1 MKNIVCFL
9 IWFNFFFILQASPGA
24 LTNVTHCYFCR
35 GKCDKPVKAKCDDPG
50 VTTPHLWEAYLGTP
64 VYACWNL
71 RIIHTNKIFMAV
83 LNLTDASWDEHGFYK
98 EKSCVPF
105 HKFAVGVC
113 RGADQMNGNSCIMCI
128 QELCNWKSNGHAG
141 IYTPIFFITFLNL
154 ISFCNVL

>member
-9 IWFNFFFILQASPGA
+9 IWFNFFFILQGNFNISTLYRNFLIPSILASPGA

-71 RIIHTNKIFMAV
+71 RIIHTNK
-83 LNLTDASWDEHGFYK
+83 
-98 EKSCVPF
+98 
-105 HKFAVGVC
+105 
-113 RGADQMNGNSCIMCI
+113 
-128 QELCNWKSNGHAG
+128 
-141 IYTPIFFITFLNL
+141 
-154 ISFCNVL
+154 